1 MATNTYKPPK
11 QTSKMDKRRQR
22 VNFFRFVES
31 YLSLGGV
38 FEQGLPIRY
47 IPHILFLTFLGII
60 YIGNIHYAE
69 KNIRKVNRLKREVD
83 DLRADYT
90 TIKAEYMLQ
99 SKQSEV
105 ASKVA
110 KQGLAEGSVPPYKI
124 VVEKKKE

>member
-1 MATNTYKPPK
+1 MATNTYKRPTKKIETKRK
-11 QTSKMDKRRQR
+11 Q

-31 YLSLGGV
+31 YLSLGGI

-47 IPHILFLTFLGII
+47 IPHILFLTFLGIV

-90 TIKAEYMLQ
+90 TTQAEYMQ
-99 SKQSEV
+99 ASKQSDVALKV
-105 ASKVA
+105 ASR
-110 KQGLAEGSVPPYKI
+110 GLVESSVPPYKI
-124 VVEKKKE
+124 IVKKKK